1 MGTGSKPNGYL
12 MRGRAM
18 TWGLAAAALASG
30 CALESVDQ
38 AGNEEQDVATHVA
51 AIKNSPTL
59 VQKRGVVSLNIVQ
72 SGDDGFCTGAM
83 IGPRYLI
90 TAAHCFEKP
99 LGRAKSGRVQMT
111 VRYFDPDLA
120 AGKTS
125 DITAT
130 NEEVDV
136 FVKSTYAGGYDWES
150 DIALVRRT
158 SARRWTSTGIGDY
171 LRLSMGSCDQID
183 RSNLYGAG
191 AESFSGAG
199 SGDLRTMPINIEECR
214 KHYFW
219 DLGGA
224 RRTCAGDSGGPYIKS
239 VTQGGFPRDV
249 VVGLHVGAETY
260 ETGGES
266 SQTCT
271 EDGEAQYAVRMNS
284 DKANWIAS
292 TMESFGDVCFTHTAT
307 DGHKFKRC
315 WEEMTLE

>member
-1 MGTGSKPNGYL
+1 MVQGSKLNGSL
-12 MRGRAM
+12 VRGRAIA
-18 TWGLAAAALASG
+18 WGVAAAALTSG
-30 CALESVDQ
+30 CVVESVDQ
-38 AGNEEQDVATHVA
+38 AGIEEGDVATHVA

-59 VQKRGVVSLNIVQ
+59 VQKRGVVRINIVQ
-72 SGDDGFCTGAM
+72 PGDDGFCTGAM

-90 TAAHCFEKP
+90 TAAHCFEKA
-99 LGRAKSGRVQMT
+99 LGGAKSGRVKMT

-120 AGKTS
+120 AGTTN

-158 SARRWTSTGIGDY
+158 SANRWTSTGTGDY
-171 LRLSMGSCDQID
+171 LRLSMGNCDQID

-191 AESFSGAG
+191 AISFSGAG
-199 SGDLRTMPINIEECR
+199 VGDLRVMPINIEECR

-219 DLGGA
+219 DLAGA
-224 RRTCAGDSGGPYIKS
+224 RLTCGGDSGGPYIKS
-239 VTQGGFPRDV
+239 VRQGGFDRDV
-249 VVGLHVGAETY
+249 IVGLHVGADAY

-266 SQTCT
+266 AEMCT
-271 EDGEAQYAVRMNS
+271 EDGERQFAVRMNS
-284 DKANWIAS
+284 DKANWI
-292 TMESFGDVCFTHTAT
+292 ESIHEWLGDVCFTHTAT

-315 WEEMTLE
+315 WEEMSLE